1 MRFQVSD
8 IAAILFDKDGT
19 LFDFDATWGAW
30 ARGVIFDLAAGDVA
44 LAGRLAQALGY
55 DLAAGRFECHSPVI
69 AGTVAEVAER
79 IVAHLPGRSVS
90 ALVRDLDA
98 AACRAPQVAAV
109 DLECCL
115 GGLRGAGLRL
125 GVATNDSESSA
136 RAQLQREGI
145 SRFFDFIAGYDS
157 GFGGKPAPGQL
168 LAFAAHLGVAP
179 AKVVMVGDS
188 LHDMAAAR
196 AAGMRAVAVLTGPAS
211 AEVLAPAADVVLPTI
226 DGLAGWLAGL

>member
-1 MRFQVSD
+1 M
-8 IAAILFDKDGT
+8 A
-19 LFDFDATWGAW
+19 
-30 ARGVIFDLAAGDVA
+30 
-44 LAGRLAQALGY
+44 
-55 DLAAGRFECHSPVI
+55 
-69 AGTVAEVAER
+69 
-79 IVAHLPGRSVS
+79 

-109 DLECCL
+109 NLERCL

-145 SRFFDFIAGYDS
+145 SGFFDFIAGYDS

-168 LAFAAHLGVAP
+168 LAFAAQLGVAP
-179 AKVVMVGDS
+179 AQVAMVGDS

-196 AAGMRAVAVLTGPAS
+196 AAGMRAVAVLTGPAP

-226 DGLAGWLAGL
+226 DGLAGWLAGR